1 LYGECE
7 EPEEPEEE
15 LSGSEHEAEDEQT
28 DSGVSSS
35 PPRTPGNE
43 AEEGSESGS
52 GKDAAAISDDDV
64 VPKDKPQPVN
74 ADFLKMET
82 LPASLKLAQ
91 VSEEFGGK
99 NLIICSIMGERSEEA
114 CTLLVVWLA
123 YALFECVGIV

>member
-1 LYGECE
+1 MYGECE

-35 PPRTPGNE
+35 PLRTPGNE

-52 GKDAAAISDDDV
+52 GKDADAISDDEV

-74 ADFLKMET
+74 ADLSKMEA
-82 LPASLKLAQ
+82 LPASLTAKISVARTSSSVRSW
-91 VSEEFGGK
+91 VSGQ
-99 NLIICSIMGERSEEA
+99 MR
-114 CTLLVVWLA
+114 LVP
-123 YALFECVGIV
+123 C